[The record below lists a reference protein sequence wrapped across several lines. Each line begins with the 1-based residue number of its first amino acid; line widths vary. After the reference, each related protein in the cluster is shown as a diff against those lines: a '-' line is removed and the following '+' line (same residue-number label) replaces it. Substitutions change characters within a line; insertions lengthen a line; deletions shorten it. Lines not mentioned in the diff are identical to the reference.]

1 MSESIEQLSEKV
13 KAAHVELERV
23 TQALYKNVN
32 SDLLNARYNAAI
44 MALDKAEAEL
54 EDVLTKFK
62 LKRF

>member
-1 MSESIEQLSEKV
+1 MSDQIEQLSEKV
-13 KAAHVELERV
+13 RAAQIELERV